1 MEMKESWNLSAL
13 RLISWVSYLKTN
25 PRELKEDFETILYNM
40 ESSSYPQ
47 NVIHLQ
53 KTKKQH
59 EYAVNC
65 LQELATTTESNYSIS
80 FYHDIETPIDT
91 WVITK
96 EKIQEMIQQIDSNE
110 VEKVQ
115 SFINSLNYTRYLQAV
130 EASFLELDHRM
141 VESMLDEHQ
150 QYILHIEKAINNRR
164 IRILL
169 H

>member
-1 MEMKESWNLSAL
+1 MKESWNLSAL
-13 RLISWVSYLKTN
+13 RLLSWVSYLKTN
-25 PRELKEDFETILYNM
+25 PKDLKEDFEEILYNM
-40 ESSSYPQ
+40 ESSSYPR
-47 NVIHLQ
+47 NANHLQ

-65 LQELATTTESNYSIS
+65 LQEIATTTEKDYPIS

-96 EKIQEMIQQIDSNE
+96 EKIIEMIQQIDSNE
-110 VEKVQ
+110 VEKVH

-130 EASFLELDHRM
+130 EAGFIELDRMM

-150 QYILHIEKAINNRR
+150 QYIFHIEKAINNRR